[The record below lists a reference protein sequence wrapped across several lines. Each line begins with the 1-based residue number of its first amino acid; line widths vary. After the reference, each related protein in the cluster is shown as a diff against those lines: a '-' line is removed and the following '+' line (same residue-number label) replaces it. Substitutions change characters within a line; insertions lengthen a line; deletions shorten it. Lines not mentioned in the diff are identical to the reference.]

1 MTRLIHIAI
10 LICIMTACL
19 NSKDK
24 ELKTVIKYIGD
35 SGYRPDSIHDLRD
48 STIVFA
54 FISSFDNDSV
64 EIKTDS
70 TSKKLLLI
78 TEPITGHAET
88 VVLGKMKNHQEIAL
102 KLNNNKPIK
111 IKTNLDNQIFVIK
124 YYHDSLFVESVYH
137 LPSFR

>member
-1 MTRLIHIAI
+1 
-10 LICIMTACL
+10 MTACS
-19 NSKDK
+19 NSKNK
-24 ELKTVIKYIGD
+24 ELKTVIKYIGE
-35 SGYRPDSIHDLRD
+35 SEYRPDSIHDLRD
-48 STIVFA
+48 STLIFA
-54 FISSFDNDSV
+54 FISSFYKDSV
-64 EIKTDS
+64 EIKLDS
-70 TSKKLLLI
+70 TLKKLFLN

-88 VVLGKMKNHQEIAL
+88 VVLGKMNNNQEVSL